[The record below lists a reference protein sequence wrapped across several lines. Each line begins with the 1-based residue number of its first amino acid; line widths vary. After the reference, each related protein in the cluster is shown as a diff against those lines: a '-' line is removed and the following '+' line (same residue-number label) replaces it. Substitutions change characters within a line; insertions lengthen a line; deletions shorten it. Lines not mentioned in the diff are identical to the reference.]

1 METKRRAV
9 IRDWFKLVLWFVRLR
24 KAAKRKGEYIP
35 ISLLEVEERRQQAKT
50 FNGLQRVRQ
59 AKLRD
64 YVENYGTDGEESS
77 EIEDPMKQL
86 YPESEFQADD
96 ITQIDDNTL
105 LEYNQEQMDNH
116 LDKTRKLMG
125 SNQNLRAFL

>member
-35 ISLLEVEERRQQAKT
+35 VSLLEVEERRQQAKT

-77 EIEDPMKQL
+77 EIEDPMKEL

-116 LDKTRKLMG
+116 LDKTRKMMG